1 MRLRDAIWK
10 LHRFPWARLVSA
22 HFLKSAVKPFF
33 TSSGFE
39 ICDLFYEQFKNFDL
53 SLVHI
58 FLKLAFLNF
67 VHKLIDHAYFVLAP
81 FYHANRHYLY
91 RPRHST
97 LPTFQHLTTDHL
109 PPPPSKLLIPSL
121 IQRPSNLHRRSR
133 LVRRR
138 HRQIQRGRLRRRLP
152 RCSRSPKPHQTHQ
165 FHRTQIPSLERTGW
179 CLSLC
184 GNTEEIC
191 L

>member
-39 ICDLFYEQFKNFDL
+39 IFYEQFKSFDV
-53 SLVHI
+53 SLARI

-67 VHKLIDHAYFVLAP
+67 IHKLIDHAYFVLAP

-97 LPTFQHLTTDHL
+97 PPTFQHLTTDH
-109 PPPPSKLLIPSL
+109 PPPPPHKLLIPSL
-121 IQRPSNLHRRSR
+121 IQRPSNLHRRSG

-138 HRQIQRGRLRRRLP
+138 HWQIQRGRLRRRLP
-152 RCSRSPKPHQTHQ
+152 RCSRSPKPHR

-184 GNTEEIC
+184 GNTVEIC